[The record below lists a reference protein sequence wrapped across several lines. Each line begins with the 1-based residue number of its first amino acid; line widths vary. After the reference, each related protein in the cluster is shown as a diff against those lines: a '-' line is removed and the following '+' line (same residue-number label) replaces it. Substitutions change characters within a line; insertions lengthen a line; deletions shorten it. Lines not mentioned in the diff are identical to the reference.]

1 MAHGRRSFHLRTVHG
16 SIKFAMHSR
25 SPRFK
30 LLAKV
35 DNPTLGQNFRG
46 ATFFMLHKY
55 LTWKRDDI
63 VLMLDDNSSA
73 HFEIQELILLWRWRG
88 VLRNSSTLDAKLVWL
103 R

>member
-1 MAHGRRSFHLRTVHG
+1 MAHGRRSFPLRTVHG

-46 ATFFMLHKY
+46 ATLLMLHKY
-55 LTWKRDDI
+55 FPWKHENI

-73 HFEIQELILLWRWRG
+73 HFEIQESILLWKWRG
-88 VLRNSSTLDAKLVWL
+88 VLRNSSTLNAKALWL
-103 R
+103 C